1 MAEKLVQVGNN
12 VVAFPDTMSDDE
24 IGNILS
30 GKTSPQPQQQ
40 PPQERSLGQEIGRQV
55 GLTGRALYEGFTAP
69 ATAVLE
75 AGKGLYNIGANLLGS
90 ESRAPEFA
98 QAQSQMLTQAGVP
111 APETRLERGVQA
123 GAQAMAGTAGL
134 AKMAPSIP
142 ALAGDMARQIPVSG
156 VAGLVSQP
164 TAEVIK
170 DYTGSDLAATVA
182 AVGMGTV
189 AAGASGRAIGAAMK
203 DNKPMFTMDEVK
215 QRASKSYRAMDDSG
229 VAIKPQSVLD
239 MISDTRQK
247 LSDARMI
254 PNTDSANAVNASLKQ
269 MESIVGTGRVSFT
282 KLEQLRQIGNDL
294 RGSKDNNVARL
305 GNVIVDNMDGYITKL
320 NNKDLIA
327 GQAGLDD
334 AVKNLVNARKDWR
347 NASRA
352 QVLEDALNVAEIK
365 KEMPNASESELIRRG
380 FVNIAANKQK
390 MGLFNKEEQ
399 NIIKSVIQG
408 GSLDPMLSFAAQ
420 FNPARS
426 KLSAA
431 AYGVAATQTPMTA
444 GGLAATGYT
453 ADTIQSVLRRRA
465 AQQAANAIASGQ
477 TQGPPPNLAYRGLF
491 TTGLVPPEPN
501 Q

>member
-1 MAEKLVQVGNN
+1 MADVSFDDLIPKETSFEDLV
-12 VVAFPDTMSDDE
+12 P
-24 IGNILS
+24 
-30 GKTSPQPQQQ
+30 
-40 PPQERSLGQEIGRQV
+40 RSLGQEFGRQV
-55 GLTGRALYEGFTAP
+55 GLTGRALYEGLTAP

-75 AGKGLYNIGANLLGS
+75 AGRGLYNIGANLVGS
-90 ESRAPEFA
+90 ESRIPSIA
-98 QAQSQMLTQAGVP
+98 QAQSQMLTQSGVP
-111 APETRLERGVQA
+111 APETRLERAVQA
-123 GAQAMAGTAGL
+123 GAQGMAGTAGL

-142 ALAGDMARQIPVSG
+142 ALVGDMARQIPVSG

-164 TAEVIK
+164 TAEAVK

-182 AVGMGTV
+182 AVGMGTL

-203 DNKPMFTMDEVK
+203 DNKPMYTMEEVK

-239 MISDTRQK
+239 MINDTRQK
-247 LSDARMI
+247 LTDARMI
-254 PNTDSANAVNASLKQ
+254 PNTDQANAVNASLKQ

-282 KLEQLRQIGNDL
+282 KLEKLRQIGNDL
-294 RGSKDNNVARL
+294 RGSKDADVARL

-334 AVKNLVNARKDWR
+334 AVKNLVSARKDWR

-352 QVLEDALNVAEIK
+352 EVLEDALNVAEIK

-431 AYGVAATQTPMTA
+431 AYGAAAMTGNPVTTASLA
-444 GGLAATGYT
+444 GAGYT
-453 ADTIQSVLRRRA
+453 ADTIQSILRRRA